1 MDFIFFLFSRII
13 KAKNKEIMYIVIEIH
28 ILFKLMMIINNDSI
42 IQIESEIK
50 NAIITDLKTRIANI
64 TKNNML
70 IPNSAG
76 ITDADFEAKFT
87 SLVIAKKTRAITI
100 VDGNVPRI
108 PPIFVPYFSAIAIIS
123 TTIIADKIKGKNN

>member
-1 MDFIFFLFSRII
+1 
-13 KAKNKEIMYIVIEIH
+13 MYIIIETH
-28 ILFKLMMIINNDSI
+28 ILFKLMMIIEYVSI
-42 IQIESEIK
+42 IQTESVMK
-50 NAIITDLKTRIANI
+50 NAITTDLKTRIANI

-76 ITDADFEAKFT
+76 ITDADFEAKFI
-87 SLVIAKKTRAITI
+87 SLFIAKKIRAITI

-108 PPIFVPYFSAIAIIS
+108 PPIFVPYFSAIAIII